1 MKRTCYKHAAGNNRQ
16 RIDELRA
23 GSGGGVTVVSE
34 PACSDYQNSM
44 SEVGMNPQIGVLAL
58 QGDYQAHARM
68 LHELGVTAREVR
80 QAHELKGLHGLILPG
95 GESTTMWT
103 FLDKQGLSTALVDFA
118 QQGAALYGTCAGVIL
133 LARRILLPERA
144 GLGILDVTV
153 ERNGYGRQL
162 DSSIQEV
169 TLEDGSATTEI
180 VLIRAPRIVEMG
192 PEVVTRMRWNDDPIW
207 VEQGRIMGTT
217 FHPELGTDDRFHQ
230 RFLELAQ
237 QAQASPAAPLPARP
251 TS

>member
-1 MKRTCYKHAAGNNRQ
+1 
-16 RIDELRA
+16 
-23 GSGGGVTVVSE
+23 
-34 PACSDYQNSM
+34 
-44 SEVGMNPQIGVLAL
+44 MNPQVGVLAL

-68 LHELGVTAREVR
+68 LGKLGVAAREVR
-80 QAHELKGLHGLILPG
+80 HVHELQGLHGLILPG

-103 FLDKQGLSTALVDFA
+103 FLDKQGLSTALVEFA
-118 QQGAALYGTCAGVIL
+118 QQGGALYGTCAGVIL
-133 LARRILLPERA
+133 LARQILLPERS

-169 TLEDGSATTEI
+169 EVDGGPVNIEI

-192 PEVVTRMRWNDDPIW
+192 PDVVTRLRWNNDPIW
-207 VEQGRIMGTT
+207 VEQSRIMGTT
-217 FHPELGTDDRFHQ
+217 FHPELGTDNRFHR

-237 QAQASPAAPLPARP
+237 QAQQAQQSLPSQP
-251 TS
+251 